1 MMLKTWMLH
10 VTKAGVCS
18 QILSFQSVWLL
29 LVTSFGRDVCREV
42 ILPKRH
48 RRIIVK
54 LVSPWGWL
62 SHLSCMQMR
71 GEPQHLYAWNRRV
84 SQSKRKTNPNF
95 QTASDM
101 PGLFPARIISVKTVH
116 DSEILRGTNSK
127 GCTAKQH
134 CDYKKCVNKYW
145 WCQIDYGGDVTFFP
159 YVTRVSKGPFDSRK
173 PCTEQNLSGMVDLL
187 GAWDPQRLGLGLKPF
202 GLLNCSIEHIHADPG
217 CCCTVLLCA
226 ERSASKS
233 RTRKHGGLELSEDHD
248 TGELNFIW
256 HGSKTSWKVCAI
268 SQPCYGCNIPRNWDS
283 LFLIPSNWS
292 FMFILVWVFGDFCLC
307 QRKIHGCRC
316 RQTTIS

>member
-1 MMLKTWMLH
+1 MFAEKWFCRRGTGELLWNSFHLG
-10 VTKAGVCS
+10 AG
-18 QILSFQSVWLL
+18 FPTSVA
-29 LVTSFGRDVCREV
+29 CRCEV
-42 ILPKRH
+42 NPNICMH
-48 RRIIVK
+48 EIVGFP
-54 LVSPWGWL
+54 SP
-62 SHLSCMQMR
+62 
-71 GEPQHLYAWNRRV
+71 
-84 SQSKRKTNPNF
+84 KRKTNPNF

-202 GLLNCSIEHIHADPG
+202 GLLK
-217 CCCTVLLCA
+217 LLNRAYSCGSRMLLYSPVVCWK
-226 ERSASKS
+226 ERVQI
-233 RTRKHGGLELSEDHD
+233 TD
-248 TGELNFIW
+248 TQAWWLG
-256 HGSKTSWKVCAI
+256 T
-268 SQPCYGCNIPRNWDS
+268 
-283 LFLIPSNWS
+283 
-292 FMFILVWVFGDFCLC
+292 
-307 QRKIHGCRC
+307 
-316 RQTTIS
+316 

>member
-1 MMLKTWMLH
+1 MWQHDDRRKEAAPQWCWRHGCCMSRKL
-10 VTKAGVCS
+10 VFCS

-62 SHLSCMQMR
+62 CHLSCMQMR

-101 PGLFPARIISVKTVH
+101 PGLFPARIVHASISVKTVH
-116 DSEILRGTNSK
+116 DSEIRRGTSSK

-134 CDYKKCVNKYW
+134 CEHKKLRNVSTN
-145 WCQIDYGGDVTFFP
+145 IDDVRLIM
-159 YVTRVSKGPFDSRK
+159 VVMW
-173 PCTEQNLSGMVDLL
+173 LSSHMSQES
-187 GAWDPQRLGLGLKPF
+187 PR
-202 GLLNCSIEHIHADPG
+202 
-217 CCCTVLLCA
+217 VLLTV
-226 ERSASKS
+226 AS
-233 RTRKHGGLELSEDHD
+233 LV
-248 TGELNFIW
+248 LN
-256 HGSKTSWKVCAI
+256 KI
-268 SQPCYGCNIPRNWDS
+268 SQAW
-283 LFLIPSNWS
+283 
-292 FMFILVWVFGDFCLC
+292 
-307 QRKIHGCRC
+307 
-316 RQTTIS
+316 